1 MNELVPHQAA
11 GQNTMLA
18 QFNQKAGLPSINAGS
33 VAIEQERAIAEARG
47 QMQLAKMFPRDLTK
61 SHAELMAACKSKSF
75 AGAAF
80 YSVPRAGGSVT
91 GPSIRLAEEI
101 ARVVGNF
108 QYGHR
113 ELSRDDHKSE
123 VEVYAWDVENNNRSV
138 RQLTVMHVIDTKQGP
153 KPCRDQKDIDDK
165 ISNVASKQVRGR
177 ILALIPKWLLE
188 DAILEC
194 RKTLTGNNDEPL
206 EVRIRKMTQAFAKYG
221 VTVEHLETYL
231 GHKLT
236 ETLVDELVDLQG
248 IYNALKE
255 GAKPSE
261 YFGQKDEPEQHETKQ
276 AADVIRQAAATGAAA
291 KAADPKAATATR
303 QRNKPAAEKNPAE
316 EVQESTLKEAEQDS
330 TSDQNNSNTVEDE
343 SQQAQ
348 AQAEPSQQAA
358 EEVTVTAEQQEP
370 EDLF

>member
-1 MNELVPHQAA
+1 MTSEVTVHQQHQSD
-11 GQNTMLA
+11 GNKMLA
-18 QFNQKAGLPSINAGS
+18 EMAAKAGLPASINAGS

-61 SHAELMAACKSKSF
+61 AHSELMSACKSKAF

-113 ELSRDDHKSE
+113 ELSRDDRKSE
-123 VEVYAWDVENNNRSV
+123 VEVFAWDVENNNRSV
-138 RQLTVMHVIDTKQGP
+138 RQLTVMHVIDTRQGP

-194 RKTLTGNNDEPL
+194 KKTLTGTNDEPL
-206 EVRIRKMTQAFAKYG
+206 EVRIRKMTQAFGKYG
-221 VTVEHLETYL
+221 VTTQHLETYL
-231 GHKLT
+231 GHKLDST
-236 ETLVDELVDLQG
+236 MVDELVDLQG
-248 IYNALKE
+248 VFNALKE
-255 GAKPSE
+255 GAKPSD
-261 YFGQKDEPEQHETKQ
+261 YFGAKDDDSDAGNADDKAAETIK
-276 AADVIRQAAATGAAA
+276 AAAKSGAKKQSSTAKKSEQTA
-291 KAADPKAATATR
+291 TKAADPEPEKAES
-303 QRNKPAAEKNPAE
+303 AAKTSQDSKVDQKDGKNVQAE
-316 EVQESTLKEAEQDS
+316 EDQTQTESTASNSEKPN
-330 TSDQNNSNTVEDE
+330 SDDE
-343 SQQAQ
+343 G
-348 AQAEPSQQAA
+348 
-358 EEVTVTAEQQEP
+358 
-370 EDLF
+370 DLF